1 MTMLGLFVFVFVPGF
16 DVVCVLER
24 GERERLRW
32 VVAAVFVFFLFLSF
46 CICLCLLRKRKREG
60 AYLIFVIFFTLADFK
75 A

>member
-1 MTMLGLFVFVFVPGF
+1 MVGLFVFVFVPGF
-16 DVVCVLER
+16 VVICVLER

-60 AYLIFVIFFTLADFK
+60 VVGGGFVDLNVRACL
-75 A
+75 